1 MDNINCKTNFLIT
14 DFDRLSISIK
24 LQGKNK
30 MIQENKEKID
40 KEVLLRYLKGS
51 GSAEDENIIQQWLD
65 NNATEHELSEESVR
79 FWDGIPHEQNIKGYS
94 GDHILDRIHHNIKIE
109 EGTFLSKLKPKI
121 RIITYLTR
129 IAAILVIP
137 LLIAS
142 LFFYSQNRSFRNA
155 VSWAEIHAPYGTRTD
170 FCLPDGSTGRLNGGS
185 SLKFPTQF
193 TGKVRDVKLSGEA
206 YFEVVSNQRKPF
218 IVSTDNIDVKVT
230 GTSFNVMAYAD
241 EPNTEV
247 TLKNGKVEVLKKKD
261 NKIKSLGVLKPDE
274 AFIYNS
280 LSDSGKIKSVKT
292 SDKLSWLDGRLTF
305 KYEPFDEVI
314 RKLNRWYNVN
324 IVLKNESLDSYIYY
338 GTFQN
343 ETLDEVL
350 KLLQYTAPIR
360 YKDYARD
367 KRYDG
372 TFEKRKIEIYS
383 KR

>member
-1 MDNINCKTNFLIT
+1 
-14 DFDRLSISIK
+14 
-24 LQGKNK
+24 
-30 MIQENKEKID
+30 
-40 KEVLLRYLKGS
+40 
-51 GSAEDENIIQQWLD
+51 
-65 NNATEHELSEESVR
+65 
-79 FWDGIPHEQNIKGYS
+79 
-94 GDHILDRIHHNIKIE
+94 
-109 EGTFLSKLKPKI
+109 
-121 RIITYLTR
+121 
-129 IAAILVIP
+129 
-137 LLIAS
+137 
-142 LFFYSQNRSFRNA
+142 
-155 VSWAEIHAPYGTRTD
+155 
-170 FCLPDGSTGRLNGGS
+170 
-185 SLKFPTQF
+185 
-193 TGKVRDVKLSGEA
+193 VKLTGEA

-218 IVSTDNIDVKVT
+218 MVSTDNIDIKVT

-247 TLKNGKVEVLKKKD
+247 TLKNGKVEVLKKRD

-274 AFIYNS
+274 VFIYNS

-292 SDKLSWLDGRLTF
+292 SDKLSWLDGRLIF

-372 TFEKRKIEIYS
+372 TFEKRKVEIYS